1 MSSAPDLPSLA
12 LPGAELAFIRLDEAP
27 PDAEVSRNDVL
38 RFDASKMRRTPQGG
52 LRGPAAVSRVGV
64 FMYKHDT
71 GPKAGQLVREFRPPE
86 EVFAPESMAT
96 LDQAPITDGHPAQGN
111 GLLNADNTTKFSKGQ
126 LTDVKHDET
135 HVLSDAVI
143 QDGALVKSVLS
154 GARRDFSPGYV
165 CKMDWT
171 PGVWNGQPYDVVQRG
186 IRYNHVAILPPNRGR
201 QGSSVALRF
210 DAAIITESPKMI
222 VHLDGK
228 SYDLAD
234 EAQRAAFDAAM
245 KAKEDAG
252 KAATDKV
259 QAKADALEAELAPLK
274 AAKVAE
280 ARKTLEASALKVLG
294 EKGKDVKFDG
304 KTDREVRETAIGVDC
319 KGKSDEYVAARFDQM
334 LETTP
339 VVAPAEDTALV
350 AARTAML
357 PVPGS
362 GLGDKINVPV
372 SWTNRWQEPLNA
384 SKDRK

>member
-1 MSSAPDLPSLA
+1 
-12 LPGAELAFIRLDEAP
+12 
-27 PDAEVSRNDVL
+27 
-38 RFDASKMRRTPQGG
+38 
-52 LRGPAAVSRVGV
+52 
-64 FMYKHDT
+64 
-71 GPKAGQLVREFRPPE
+71 
-86 EVFAPESMAT
+86 
-96 LDQAPITDGHPAQGN
+96 
-111 GLLNADNTTKFSKGQ
+111 
-126 LTDVKHDET
+126 
-135 HVLSDAVI
+135 
-143 QDGALVKSVLS
+143 
-154 GARRDFSPGYV
+154 
-165 CKMDWT
+165 
-171 PGVWNGQPYDVVQRG
+171 
-186 IRYNHVAILPPNRGR
+186 
-201 QGSSVALRF
+201 
-210 DAAIITESPKMI
+210 MI